1 MNKLGKVI
9 LGACGVV
16 VGAIVGICIYEE
28 AKLFKEY
35 YKHLDKMEDEEDED
49 EDIFV
54 DEDDLFENENKS
66 SKVQVEEVL
75 DEVVDEVVDELFE
88 S

>member
-16 VGAIVGICIYEE
+16 VGAIAGICIYEE

-35 YKHLDKMEDEEDED
+35 YKHLDKMEEDED